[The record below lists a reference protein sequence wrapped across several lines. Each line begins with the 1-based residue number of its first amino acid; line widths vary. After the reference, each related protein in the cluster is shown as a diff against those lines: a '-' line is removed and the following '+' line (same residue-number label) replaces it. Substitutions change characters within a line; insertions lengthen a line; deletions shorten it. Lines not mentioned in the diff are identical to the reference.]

1 MEHSRAHQCRVS
13 EMSAPWN
20 GLPDHPER
28 SGWHWLN
35 DKLAA
40 KEALAPGY
48 WSGRERVWMI
58 GVWSVIDPKSV
69 SGIFHYRGL
78 CLSPSELAQM
88 RKDERERAE
97 KVCVSV
103 MPTELDATQSVFMKG
118 KYIGAGTCAIAIR
131 ALTDDEG
138 KKA

>member
-1 MEHSRAHQCRVS
+1 MTT
-13 EMSAPWN
+13 PWN
-20 GLPDHPER
+20 GLPDQPER

-40 KEALAPGY
+40 REALAPGY

-58 GVWSVIDPKSV
+58 GAWSVIDPKSV

-88 RKDERERAE
+88 RKDERERAIAAVSQQE
-97 KVCVSV
+97 MKVDLGENQAAFNLGIH
-103 MPTELDATQSVFMKG
+103 T
-118 KYIGAGTCAIAIR
+118 AIAAIR
-131 ALTDDEG
+131 TLTDDEG
-138 KKA
+138 KKS